1 MSSTVE
7 TIDEGRFI
15 YHPESGNRVLK
26 FEHAVG
32 RRQTFSKAKEARGI
46 SATPFVLRNPALIPQ
61 RDWLYG
67 RHLARKFLSTTVAPG
82 GVGKSS
88 LVITEALAMASG
100 QKLLGQW
107 CAPGLRVWLWNGED
121 PVDEMERRIAA
132 TALHYDIEGG
142 DIAGRL
148 FVDSGREM
156 EIVLATQTREG
167 TVIAEPVVS
176 SMIETIRKHR
186 IDVIVIDPFVS
197 SHRVTE
203 NDNNAIDRVAKTWG
217 RIADDTN
224 CAVQLVHHVRKTN
237 GAEISVEDGRGAVAL
252 LAAAR
257 SARVLNVMSEEEATK
272 ANVENRRL
280 YFRVTDGKGNM
291 SPPAEKSDWHK
302 MESVDLGNGHLGMGG
317 DSIGVVT
324 TWEWPNA
331 LDGIEVADLLKA
343 QKAIDGC
350 QWREN
355 DQAGDWVGK
364 PVARALDLDIGSGRT
379 SELTKPQKAAK
390 AKVKTLIRVWIG
402 SGALVLV
409 EGKDGK
415 SNIRKF
421 VEVGEW
427 AGTDTFR

>member
-1 MSSTVE
+1 MSATPE
-7 TIDEGRFI
+7 TIDEGRTIF
-15 YHPESGNRVLK
+15 HPESGNRVLK
-26 FEHAVG
+26 FEHAIG
-32 RRQTFSKAKEARGI
+32 RRQTFAKASRPKDI
-46 SATPFVLRNPALIPQ
+46 SATPFVLRDPAAIPA
-61 RDWLYG
+61 RHWIYG
-67 RHLARKFLSTTVAPG
+67 RHLVRQFLSTTVAPG

-88 LVITEALAMASG
+88 LVITEALAMATG
-100 QKLLGQW
+100 RNLLGQW

-132 TALHYDIEGG
+132 TALHYDIRPG
-142 DIAGRL
+142 DLAGRL

-156 EIVLATQTREG
+156 EIVLATQGRDG
-167 TVIAEPVVS
+167 TTIAEPVVEA
-176 SMIETIRKHR
+176 MIETIRANR
-186 IDVIVIDPFVS
+186 IDVVVIDPFVS

-217 RIADDTN
+217 RIANVTN

-257 SARVLNVMSEEEATK
+257 SARVLNVMSEDEATK

-291 SPPAEKSDWHK
+291 SPPADKSDWHR
-302 MESVDLGNGHLGMGG
+302 MESVDLGNGHLGMSG
-317 DSIGVVT
+317 DSVGVVT
-324 TWEWPNA
+324 SWEWPDVFA
-331 LDGIEVADLLKA
+331 GIETADLLKA
-343 QKAIDGC
+343 QRAIDGA

-364 PVARALDLDIGSGRT
+364 PIARALDIDIGSGRT
-379 SELTKPQKAAK
+379 SELTKAQKAAK
-390 AKVKTLIRVWIG
+390 AKVKTLLRVWLD
-402 SGALVLV
+402 SGAFVLV
-409 EGKDGK
+409 DGQDAK
-415 SNIRKF
+415 RNTRKF

-427 AGTDTFR
+427 ATTETKR

>member
-1 MSSTVE
+1 MSATPE
-7 TIDEGRFI
+7 TIDEGRTIF
-15 YHPESGNRVLK
+15 HPESGNRVLK
-26 FEHAVG
+26 FEHAIG
-32 RRQTFSKAKEARGI
+32 RRQTFTKAPSPKTI
-46 SATPFVLRNPALIPQ
+46 SATPFVLRDPTAIPP
-61 RDWLYG
+61 RHWIYG
-67 RHLARKFLSTTVAPG
+67 RHLVRQFLSTTVAPG

-88 LVITEALAMASG
+88 LVITEALAMATG
-100 QKLLGQW
+100 RNLLGQW

-132 TALHYDIEGG
+132 TALHYDIRPG
-142 DIAGRL
+142 DLAGRL

-156 EIVLATQTREG
+156 EIVLATQGRDG
-167 TVIAEPVVS
+167 TTIAEPVVEA
-176 SMIETIRKHR
+176 MIETIRTNR
-186 IDVIVIDPFVS
+186 IDVVVIDPFVS

-217 RIADDTN
+217 RIANVTN

-257 SARVLNVMSEEEATK
+257 SARVLNVMSEDEATK

-291 SPPAEKSDWHK
+291 SPPADKSDWHR
-302 MESVDLGNGHLGMGG
+302 MESVPLGNGHLGADG

-324 TWEWPNA
+324 TWEWPDA
-331 LDGIEVADLLKA
+331 FDGIEAADLLKA
-343 QKAIDGC
+343 QKAIDGG

-364 PVARALDLDIGSGRT
+364 PIARAIDIDIGTGRT
-379 SELTKPQKAAK
+379 SDLTKSQKAAK
-390 AKVKTLIRVWIG
+390 AKVKTLIRAWLA
-402 SGALVLV
+402 SGALVTT

-415 SNIRKF
+415 SNLRKF

-427 AGTDTFR
+427 AVTETFK

>member
-1 MSSTVE
+1 MTATAD

-26 FEHAVG
+26 FELAVG
-32 RRQTFSKAKEARGI
+32 RRLTFTKAKEARGI
-46 SATPFVLRNPALIPQ
+46 SATPFVLRDPALIPQ

-107 CAPGLRVWLWNGED
+107 CARDLRVWLWNGED

-132 TALHYDIEGG
+132 TAIYYELSAG

-167 TVIAEPVVS
+167 TAIAEPIVAD
-176 SMIETIRKHR
+176 MMRTIRTNR
-186 IDVIVIDPFVS
+186 IDVVVIDPFVS

-217 RIADDTN
+217 RIADETN

-257 SARVLNVMSEEEATK
+257 SARVLNVMNEEEATK

-280 YFRVTDGKGNM
+280 YFRVSDGKGNM

-302 MESVDLGNGHLGMGG
+302 MESVSLGNGHLGDDG

-324 TWEWPNA
+324 SWEWPDA
-331 LDGIEVADLLKA
+331 FDGIEAADLLKA
-343 QKAIDGC
+343 QKAIDGS

-355 DQAGDWVGK
+355 DQAGNWVGK
-364 PVARALDLDIGSGRT
+364 PIAHALDLDIGTGRT
-379 SELTKPQKAAK
+379 SDLTKAQKAAK
-390 AKVKTLIRVWIG
+390 AKIKTLIRVWIG
-402 SGALVLV
+402 TGALVTV
-409 EGKDGK
+409 EAKDGK
-415 SNIRKF
+415 SNLRKF

-427 AGTDTFR
+427 ATTETFK